1 MIAITAATGQL
12 GRLVLAQLLEIIPAN
27 NIVAVVRDPAKA
39 ADLASRGVVVRRAD
53 YTDSVALERAFMGVD
68 ELLLISSNEI
78 GQRIPQHRNV
88 IDAAKRAGVKLV
100 AFTSLLHA
108 DSTPIDLAVEY
119 SATERDLRDSGL
131 RHIILRNGWYAE
143 NYTASVGQAVANGA
157 FIGSAGDG
165 RISLAA
171 RADYAAAAV
180 AALTGKAEPG
190 RTYELAGDTAVT
202 LTELAAEISKQT
214 GKSIPYRNL
223 PEAEYAAILL
233 KAGLSPAFAQGLARW
248 DVDASHGALFEDGS
262 QLSRLIGRPTTSV
275 AASVAE
281 ALRR

>member
-12 GRLVLAQLLEIIPAN
+12 GRLILAQLLENVPAN
-27 NIVAVVRDPAKA
+27 DIVAVVRDPAKA
-39 ADLASRGVVVRRAD
+39 ADLASRGVILRRAD
-53 YTDSVALERAFMGVD
+53 YTDPVALELAFVGVD
-68 ELLLISSNEI
+68 KLLLISSNEI
-78 GQRIPQHRNV
+78 GQRIAQHRNV
-88 IDAAKRAGVKLV
+88 INAAKLAGVKLV

-131 RHIILRNGWYAE
+131 RYIILRNGWYAE
-143 NYTASVGQAVANGA
+143 NYTASVGQAVSNGA
-157 FIGSAGDG
+157 FIGCAGDG

-180 AALTGKAEPG
+180 AALTGKAEAG

-214 GKSIPYRNL
+214 GKTIPYRNL
-223 PEAEYAAILL
+223 PEGDYAAILL
-233 KAGLSPAFAQGLARW
+233 KAGLPPVLAQGLGRW
-248 DVDASHGALFEDGS
+248 DVDASRGALFEDGL
-262 QLSRLIGRPTTSV
+262 QLSRLIGRPTTPIAESV
-275 AASVAE
+275 AQ